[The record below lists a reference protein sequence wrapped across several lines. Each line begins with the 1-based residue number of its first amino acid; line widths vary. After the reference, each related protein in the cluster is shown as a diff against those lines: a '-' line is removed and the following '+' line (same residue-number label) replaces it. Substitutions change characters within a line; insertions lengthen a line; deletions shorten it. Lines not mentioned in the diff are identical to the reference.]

1 MSEENKMNYC
11 TNCGA
16 EVPEGFKFCSNCGTK
31 IEVVAPEN
39 PMEPVYE
46 KIEAEIVENSD
57 AANFV
62 TEEVPESPET
72 EAVVE
77 ETMAEETPVY
87 EEELN
92 INYDSYNNPA
102 EPASVQTQYYASG
115 QSVEAT
121 GTNGNIG
128 FSIGSMVCG
137 ILSLLCCCSGFFG
150 LVLSI
155 GAIVLGVIA
164 IKNNYDGKGMAI
176 AGLITGGIAALF
188 AILMLIIGG
197 LSDAFTDILDEIANY

>member
-1 MSEENKMNYC
+1 MSEENKMSYC

-31 IEVVAPEN
+31 IEVVATES

-46 KIEAEIVENSD
+46 KIEAEIVESSEAIT
-57 AANFV
+57 AA
-62 TEEVPESPET
+62 EEIAENPIVEE
-72 EAVVE
+72 VVE
-77 ETMAEETPVY
+77 ETPVF

-92 INYDSYNNPA
+92 INYDGHTDGSEVAPI
-102 EPASVQTQYYASG
+102 QTQYYTSG
-115 QSVEAT
+115 QSVEVT

-128 FSIGSMVCG
+128 FSIASMVCG
-137 ILSLLCCCSGFFG
+137 ILSLLCCCSGFLG
-150 LVLSI
+150 IVLSI
-155 GAIVLGVIA
+155 GAIILGVIA

-188 AILMLIIGG
+188 AVLMLIIGG
-197 LSDAFTDILDEIANY
+197 FSDVFTDVLDEIANY

>member
-1 MSEENKMNYC
+1 MSEESKMNYC

-31 IEVVAPEN
+31 IEVAAPEN

-62 TEEVPESPET
+62 TEE
-72 EAVVE
+72 
-77 ETMAEETPVY
+77 TPAY

-92 INYDSYNNPA
+92 INYDSYTNSV
-102 EPASVQTQYYASG
+102 EPTTVQTQYYSSG

-128 FSIGSMVCG
+128 FAIGSMVCG
-137 ILSLLCCCSGFFG
+137 ILSLLCCCSGFLG

-164 IKNNYDGKGMAI
+164 MKNNYDGKGMAI

-197 LSDAFTDILDEIANY
+197 LSDTFTDILDDIANY